1 MADAAALLAEIAA
14 EFPGFRVVYKRNSP
28 LSRAIDGALR
38 ALTLGR
44 QREYLTRYHTVIGRT
59 LYLPDAWASTSEIA
73 RVIVL
78 RHERVHLHQF
88 RRYGLLGMAAL
99 YLLPLFPVG
108 LAWGRA
114 RLEWEA
120 YRETLAATAELRGLA
135 AAQSPALREEIVDR
149 FVSGAY
155 GWMWPFRRTV
165 ERWYDDVIRELE
177 ARTDPSSRRPPRR
190 HRDSE
195 EA

>member
-1 MADAAALLAEIAA
+1 MTTAAALLAEIAA
-14 EFPGFRVVYKRNSP
+14 EFPGFRVVHKRHSP
-28 LSRAIDGALR
+28 LSRGIDLALR

-44 QREYLTRYHTVIGRT
+44 QRAYLTQYHTVIGCT
-59 LYLPDAWASTSEIA
+59 LYLPDAWEGASEID

-78 RHERVHLHQF
+78 RHERVHLRQF
-88 RRYGLLGMAAL
+88 RRYGRLGMAAL
-99 YLLPLFPVG
+99 YLVPLLPIG

-135 AAQSPALREEIVDR
+135 TARSPALRQQIVGR

-155 GWMWPFRRTV
+155 GWMWPFRRVV

-177 ARTDPSSRRPPRR
+177 ARTDLSSRRPPPRDR
-190 HRDSE
+190 HPE